1 MPSTTKIIPKCS
13 QIIQQQLL
21 PHIPKRWRRQFKF
34 GIQTLTLKPFSSLAS
49 NARQTIA
56 NPATAST
63 KMDRLINNLG
73 LAETIS
79 AAVTRLGIIHPSSL
93 INCDHSDFNGLT
105 AFVGAVQTKKGR
117 AIPCLV
123 ATTYSQRLPAH
134 DQAPKRKQKMRAA
147 RSELGY
153 GIYEQVRTTLDD
165 FAEKLGFWPRFVFD
179 RGFMSLEL
187 VRFFV
192 ERRAIFYVRL
202 KASQFV
208 EVYGEKI
215 RVRDLNGHDVE
226 VAVAGHKVRVI
237 RSDQPENGG
246 EPWYILTSDMKNR
259 RRKIIQIYYHRFE
272 IEETFKDLKHI
283 LDLVR
288 TKLMKPASLQLL
300 LWFTSLSLILAYLSG
315 IRADAWI
322 NTTHPKKRICWF
334 RLFYESLVR
343 ETYRPTADLI
353 TGGLGK

>member
-1 MPSTTKIIPKCS
+1 MPSKQIIPKCS

-21 PHIPKRWRRQFKF
+21 PHIPKRWRGQFRF
-34 GIQTLTLKPFSSLAS
+34 GVQALTLKPFSSLAS
-49 NARQTIA
+49 NARQTVA

-73 LAETIS
+73 LAEAIS
-79 AAVTRLGIIHPSSL
+79 EVVTRLGIIHPSSL

-105 AFVGAVQTKKGR
+105 AFVGAIQTKKGR
-117 AIPCLV
+117 AIPCMV

-134 DQAPKRKQKMRAA
+134 DRAPKRKQKMRAA
-147 RSELGY
+147 RSKLEY

-165 FAEKLGFWPRFVFD
+165 FAERLGFWPRFVFD

-187 VRFFV
+187 VRFFA
-192 ERRAIFYVRL
+192 ERQAVFYVRL

-208 EVYGEKI
+208 EMGGVRI
-215 RVRDLNGHDVE
+215 RVRDLENEDRQVTI
-226 VAVAGHKVRVI
+226 AGCPVRVI
-237 RSDQPENGG
+237 RSDDPEGGG
-246 EPWYILTSDMKNR
+246 EPWYILTSDMKSK

-288 TKLMKPASLQLL
+288 TSLMKPVSLQLL

-315 IRADAWI
+315 VRIEAWI
-322 NTTHPKKRICWF
+322 DTANPKKRICWF
-334 RLFYESLVR
+334 RLFYEALVR
-343 ETYRPTADLI
+343 ETYRPVADLI
-353 TGGLGK
+353 TGGL

>member
-21 PHIPKRWRRQFKF
+21 PHIPKKWRGQFKF
-34 GIQTLTLKPFSSLAS
+34 GVQALTLKPFSSLAS
-49 NARQTIA
+49 NARQTVA

-79 AAVTRLGIIHPSSL
+79 AAVTNFGIIHPSSL

-105 AFVGAVQTKKGR
+105 AFVGAIQTKKGR
-117 AIPCLV
+117 AIPCMV

-134 DQAPKRKQKMRAA
+134 SQAPKRKQRM
-147 RSELGY
+147 RSERSKLNY

-165 FAEKLGFWPRFVFD
+165 FAGRLGFWPRFVFD
-179 RGFMSLEL
+179 RGFMSFEL
-187 VRFFV
+187 VRFFA
-192 ERRAIFYVRL
+192 ERRATFYVRL

-208 EVYGEKI
+208 EVRGEKI
-215 RVRDLNGHDVE
+215 RVRDLYDQDAKVI
-226 VAVAGHKVRVI
+226 VAGCKVRVI

-246 EPWYILTSDMKNR
+246 EPWYILTSDMTSR

-288 TKLMKPASLQLL
+288 TKLIRPTSLQLL

-315 IRADAWI
+315 IRVESWVEST
-322 NTTHPKKRICWF
+322 NSKKRICWF

-353 TGGLGK
+353 TGGL